1 MKQQILQENENYIF
15 KECKWHS
22 CTALTGN
29 ERKTASSSGAAIFIN
44 GQPSASVNIES
55 CIFAKCE
62 TITDGGAILSCKSQS
77 FEAGGICVYY
87 TSECLSMSC
96 IKFENCS
103 CQTYGGGVMMQQ
115 DASISNSWNSGNG
128 KDVYLENCDAC
139 STDSPFVE
147 SFTLTEG
154 GNHLYL
160 SNHGWN
166 KQNWL
171 PYGILRR
178 YVLEENGTDSMM
190 CGLTIKEGC
199 QTLQRALSS
208 DFGDFGKQEII
219 IIGNYSLFEAKGV
232 NVNSLNATITGVK
245 EEGMQTQLT
254 KAGIVE
260 GCSMF
265 TVTSCTLEVT
275 DVEIVHCS
283 NGSGRTFVTGDDKGV
298 IMLKRVHIGFLAESV
313 QTAIE
318 ESPFCA
324 AFGQILFFECCIAG
338 LQLNRVALFE
348 GATNV
353 LLEDTEIS
361 NIIRKEGNGAIFDPT
376 IGEGELW
383 ELNNISLKNCQCEN
397 GNGGAVYVR
406 VEKSGMMRM
415 GNVQNV
421 KMRECKVSIEEE
433 AKRKGGGI
441 FIDVS
446 DDQSGFELKNVF
458 FEGCEAWT
466 GKKIF
471 LRSANLKRI
480 VNEANI
486 GWIMNDEEERKL
498 DELNGFE
505 GDTTG
510 EEYVI
515 PLVVYLWNNI
525 SETVHINGIG
535 GFDFSGC
542 GYEEAPCASID
553 WAIGIWCNPSPS
565 NEWKFLMETEVAIK
579 NAICFRVSSTETAYR
594 IIGKQELTSISVENA
609 IGVDQQTS
617 IIYSNIVLA
626 FENTFFQLPNVMKE
640 GINQLFWSSSN
651 LELTNC
657 MFELIE
663 GTTIGYS
670 LIEIEGGS
678 LEGKCVIFG
687 SELFE
692 TVVETGY
699 NLISVSGRMKLE
711 EWNFFGCVQKDG
723 NGSCIDLKRVSQID
737 GASMKNCSF
746 CDCESRGV
754 NRVGGAI
761 ATSVEGDGW
770 LTLENCTFLECK
782 VGQGVE
788 YNKGLGGGF
797 YVECDGGRSGI
808 SLADLQFQDC
818 KAWKGKNI
826 FVCGESLSRI
836 VIREHFAFDFKLDVS
851 DIPDL
856 EEMNGYENEDQS
868 CALPLV
874 VFLREFVPPY
884 YVGNDGNDVKGCGFK
899 DFSCQTIKHVI
910 SLCDGIGL
918 SQIRLLPQFCIRNRL
933 VFWENAIQMD
943 VEEKNTTIL
952 FGYEGELNGN
962 GIIEMQSKVTIK
974 GIRISVDSIVNE
986 EISCLLHCSGSKA
999 HLNECSL
1006 ECVNGV
1012 MKISFIWITNGEMI
1026 IENLQIESLKLS
1038 CGEGL
1043 IYSKGNRATC
1053 VMEQCTLRLLEGNIS
1068 FGMLLSASGSTF
1080 ELRNVEIENVKVV
1093 DCGMICSNENSSLSM
1108 HNVTI
1113 ENENRFKGSGG
1124 TVVGIVGEGKTF
1136 EMENN
1141 TLRSCKCMESGQ
1153 MRGGGI
1159 FVEMKKGGIFHWDK
1173 GTVHD
1178 CFVDEASGLG
1188 GGMFLKLSD
1197 VSLEYWI
1204 RNAEYAENKAHIGKD
1219 VYLVCL
1225 SPSFMVNEECWKGS
1239 VNEEDELNSKWV
1251 YDDSVS
1257 PVISNSLIL
1266 FIYPPSTAVVYVM
1279 SGIKSEN
1286 DCGYAHLPCSS
1297 LIEGYSKM
1305 KNNQTTIHL
1314 NNSNNLD
1321 GEIDRNGIGLTVRG
1335 HTEENKSKLEIGI
1348 QGHFR
1353 IARGISTTELVL
1365 SRLII
1370 DLPHKSEKHEL
1381 IYSCVG
1387 RVSVEQCE
1395 VCAGEVNSNTDLLL
1409 CRFEGS
1415 EGVFASVA
1423 LNGINF
1429 NGDSGIASVTG
1440 GKLTLRNVTVGE
1452 IEMEGRGLIIGRDGF
1467 EVVLRNCSCN
1477 GCLTKKGQ
1485 VLNLEN
1491 AKIVDIKERC
1501 TFRGCKNEEGNGGAL
1516 SCSISSDEQVEVEE
1530 TEMEECYVNEDTG
1543 KGGGMYLY
1551 MFDDSKNYV
1560 SMENPTFRENK
1571 AFSGKDMFIECRN
1584 LNDTVNKNRFVIK
1597 IFDENGFLIT
1607 DMKGKD
1613 RTNFK
1618 NDDVELTLFL
1628 IKGQFES
1635 VLVSESGLDV
1645 YGCGKRE
1652 HPCETFR
1659 KGYENIDESVSEKEM
1674 IISGKI
1680 SVTNEF
1686 CVNQFV
1692 IVSFNEEEAGIIE
1705 VNEGIEGED
1714 QDCIFQ
1720 NDNVLQLENIV
1731 INFPSKLNDPH
1742 KIVFK
1747 STGNE
1752 LKMKKC
1758 KFHSLTNEI
1767 KEFSVVENL
1776 GGVLHLVEC
1785 EIRTGMYLSAPLKG
1799 KSSTVLETCTFE
1811 HVLSQQNKQG
1821 GIMEAFIK
1829 EEEIIFVN
1837 DTTMEECECNENE
1850 GRGGGLFL
1858 SCVEARSE
1866 KPFIFEGVRFRNNK
1880 AWKGKNIFVLCSN
1893 LNKTVN
1899 AETFVFGDEGF
1910 EDDESL
1916 YCGTDAFHTDT
1927 DLLRFLVTYSSSI
1940 VHISSRGFD
1949 VKRCGSKKDPC
1960 QTFIEGM
1967 KHFNAEEIN
1976 KKMTIEGC
1984 IPFRNGFDL
1993 SGFCI
1998 SSGQKDEED
2007 EGYGEITF
2015 LKETEQEDDPE
2026 MINKGELSLTW
2037 LKLWGSES
2045 LGSKQR
2051 GLIANENGK
2060 THLERCRI
2068 GWTGLTEATM
2078 DCSIAWIVKGELSV
2092 ECTVIEKI
2100 NVRNN
2105 LFYIADGCKVHV
2117 KEVEIES
2124 VKIVSGSIFRIVP
2137 FKYQNNGEK
2146 TEMEIN
2152 GSQFL
2157 NVVRESNGACTFSP
2171 SSCNHIELSIEATT
2185 FMLCQSAE
2193 SEIGGMGYFEL
2204 CEEGFLQMKG
2214 GFVNQCECSRTKG
2227 KGGGIYLRSFET
2239 GKLDFVFDRCK
2250 FTENSGWKGRDIFVE
2265 CEDIERQ
2272 INELQFQMDLN
2283 EEKYNRIN
2291 AIFGID
2297 NTKYIDEPVD
2307 LIGFITYFQENMI
2320 IVSSSEG
2327 KGGSDE
2333 RQCGIINFPCR
2344 SVEYGLGHLY
2354 GDIFLMLIVDEASII
2369 EKEIRLEEMILRG
2382 RTQTKARIDIDESM
2396 SSELEWVIDVV
2407 GNVVVEGISFFV
2419 SVTENKSHQFVFGV
2433 QNGSLKI
2440 VFCSFG
2446 NNIITSC
2453 FGNEK
2458 SLEYR
2463 IPGILKA
2470 MKSIIAIEKGD
2481 LKEME
2486 VDKLIDCEECEL
2498 DISQLKISSVKINGK
2513 GFKLIDTR
2521 TYINELIC
2529 VNLYSTM
2536 SLFSTNCPSESTRDT
2551 SGKEKGIIL
2560 SLVNCEEGCFDN
2572 CIFAGGILNEI
2583 GKDLNNNCEKELCK
2597 WNGSLVDLKNSKI
2610 EMKDTI
2616 ICNSSKG
2623 GMSVS
2628 GGYVMIEAGNFS
2640 NNSPSIENYP
2650 SVRRN
2655 IICSDSAS
2663 LTISSLKGGDGFEKN
2678 TSLWFLNEGCL
2689 FEGIASERASSFFI
2703 PSLERVETKEAGAE
2717 VKLMFKGKLLL
2728 PCNLLFMVVKQIGDE
2743 KQIEKYGFDGN
2754 GYVSETEAEG
2764 SVPSKTMAEAGDEA
2778 EVRVCVLFGSSN
2790 EQSFTDSFILK
2801 NRTEP
2806 EKNGDGNVVQG
2817 GKGSNSFWVIIV
2829 VACAV
2834 FIVLLAVIV
2843 VLVVRW
2849 RKVKERNE
2857 ELQEIVNDNIRK
2869 DPKAFEMVTMEMSPE
2884 EQWRRA
2890 EKEAEKKNEERIKKR
2905 VYEKSLG
2912 HSESSEHLLSE
2923 SGSTEYILGRDSDKI
2938 PEWALEKV
2946 EEEEIRKR
2954 TPSPSI
2960 SSTSTTDTSDT
2971 ESTFVRSESL
2981 CPTTSSMSNL
2991 VDAMACSCPYEKLI
3005 VDLRDSLFM
3014 LLHGKNEKKEMA
3026 IGSLKE
3032 REQTAAQVLFWVA
3045 NLALHSFDEMENPLQ
3060 SLANLSPHIVLFSE
3074 HMVICIVMHSDFSS
3088 DGDSDSSSIS
3098 SSTVVTSASG
3108 DDDDDDEDSLPS
3120 SAFEDED
3127 DFKKECLRWKA
3138 PELLIN
3144 KKMGATKESVSFSIG
3159 MMLWECLT
3167 LKIPFWEFEAEVA
3180 GQKIVN
3186 GERPKVECIRE
3197 LPIGAISERCMLEE
3211 SGSRPTLVELK
3222 REFIQRFPSGTAMV
3236 TISDAIDITGETED
3250 ENEESGTMTEESSF
3264 VSRVR

>member
-15 KECKWHS
+15 KECEWHS

-29 ERKTASSSGAAIFIN
+29 DRKTTSSSGAAIFIN
-44 GQPSASVNIES
+44 GQLSASLNIDS
-55 CIFAKCE
+55 CLFMDCN
-62 TITDGGAILSCKSQS
+62 TSTDGGAILSLYIRS
-77 FEAGGICVYY
+77 FIITNSSFALCNALTNEAGGICVYH
-87 TSECLSMSC
+87 TSECFSMSC
-96 IKFENCS
+96 IKFDNCS
-103 CQTYGGGVMMQQ
+103 CQTYGGGIMMERDDSESELCMFTDNSYRGMFQHHNCTFIKCKTGKLGGGGIEAYGYTSKFFTLRSCSFESCSSFRNGGGIS
-115 DASISNSWNSGNG
+115 ASLSGITELNPKLFYFCAFKGNSGNG
-128 KDVYLENCDAC
+128 KDVYLENSDVCL
-139 STDSPFVE
+139 TESPFVE

-154 GNHLYL
+154 GNHLFL

-166 KQNWL
+166 KLSWL
-171 PYGILRR
+171 PYGFIRKF
-178 YVLEENGTDSMM
+178 VVGENGSSMEM
-190 CGLTIKEGC
+190 CGFSIEEGC
-199 QTLQRALSS
+199 KTLENALLNNTGESHV
-208 DFGDFGKQEII
+208 KALII
-219 IIGNYSLFEAKGV
+219 VGNYNLFNMNGM
-232 NVNSLNATITGVK
+232 SFNAIDMSITGQNLK
-245 EEGMQTQLT
+245 GEHTQLLNT
-254 KAGIVE
+254 GIE
-260 GCSMF
+260 SGRSMF
-265 TVTSCTLEVT
+265 TVTSCTLEIT
-275 DVEIVHCS
+275 DIEIVHCS
-283 NGSGRTFVTGDDKGV
+283 NGSGRTLVTGDDQGV
-298 IMLKRVHIGFLAESV
+298 IMLKRVQIGFLEESS

-318 ESPFCA
+318 ESPFYA
-324 AFGQILFFECCIAG
+324 AYGQIQFSECCITR
-338 LQLNRVALFE
+338 LQLKRVALFE

-353 LLEDTEIS
+353 LLKDTEIS
-361 NIIRKEGNGAIFDPT
+361 NIIRKEGNGAIFDPI
-376 IGEGELW
+376 IGEGEIW

-441 FIDVS
+441 FIDVG

-486 GWIMNDEEERKL
+486 GWIMNDEEKRKL

-515 PLVVYLWNNI
+515 PLVVYLWHNL
-525 SETVHINGIG
+525 SGAVHVNGQR

-542 GYEEAPCASID
+542 GYEVAPCSSVD
-553 WAIGIWCNPSPS
+553 WAVGIWCDLSPS
-565 NEWKFLMETEVAIK
+565 NELQILMETEIVIK

-617 IIYSNIVLA
+617 IIYSNVVLT

-640 GINQLFWSSSN
+640 GINQLFWSSSK

-678 LEGKCVIFG
+678 LEGKCVIIG

-692 TVVETGY
+692 TVVETGH

-770 LTLENCTFLECK
+770 LTFENCTFSGCK
-782 VGQGVE
+782 VGQGLE

-797 YVECDGGRSGI
+797 YVECNGGRSGI
-808 SLADLQFQDC
+808 NLADLQFQDC
-818 KAWKGKNI
+818 EAWKGKNI

-856 EEMNGYENEDQS
+856 EEMNGYENGDQS
-868 CALPLV
+868 YALPLV

-899 DFSCQTIKHVI
+899 DFACQTIMHGI
-910 SLCDGIGL
+910 SLCDGIDL

-933 VFWENAIQMD
+933 VFWENSIQMD

-962 GIIEMQSKVTIK
+962 GIIEMQSKVTIT

-986 EISCLLHCSGSKA
+986 EISCLLHCSGSKT

-1026 IENLQIESLKLS
+1026 IENMQIESLKLS

-1043 IYSKGNRATC
+1043 IYSKGNRTTC
-1053 VMEQCTLRLLEGNIS
+1053 VMEQCALRLLEGNVS

-1113 ENENRFKGSGG
+1113 ENEDRFKGSGG
-1124 TVVGIVGEGKTF
+1124 TVVGVVGEGKTDRARLF
-1136 EMENN
+1136 
-1141 TLRSCKCMESGQ
+1141 C
-1153 MRGGGI
+1153 
-1159 FVEMKKGGIFHWDK
+1159 
-1173 GTVHD
+1173 
-1178 CFVDEASGLG
+1178 DEVSGLG
-1188 GGMFLKLSD
+1188 GGMFLRLSD

-1204 RNAEYAENKAHIGKD
+1204 RNTEYTEDKAHIGKD

-1225 SPSFMVNEECWKGS
+1225 SPSFMVNEACWKGS

-1415 EGVFASVA
+1415 EGVFASVV

-1452 IEMEGRGLIIGRDGF
+1452 IEMEGRGLIIGRDGL

-1560 SMENPTFRENK
+1560 SMENPTFRENN

-1652 HPCETFR
+1652 HPCETFG
-1659 KGYENIDESVSEKEM
+1659 KGYENIDASVSEKKM

-1680 SVTNEF
+1680 PVTNEF
-1686 CVNQFV
+1686 CISQFV
-1692 IVSFNEEEAGIIE
+1692 IVSFDEEEAGIIE

-1714 QDCIFQ
+1714 QDYVFQ
-1720 NDNVLQLENIV
+1720 NDKVLRLENIV

-1776 GGVLHLVEC
+1776 CGVLHLVEC

-1811 HVLSQQNKQG
+1811 HVLSQQHKQG

-1880 AWKGKNIFVLCSN
+1880 AWKGKNIFVLCSD

-1899 AETFVFGDEGF
+1899 TETFAFGNEGF

-1967 KHFNAEEIN
+1967 KHFNVEEIT

-1998 SSGQKDEED
+1998 SSGQRDEED

-2015 LKETEQEDDPE
+2015 LKETEQEEDPE
-2026 MINKGELSLTW
+2026 MINKEELTLTL

-2045 LGSKQR
+2045 LRSEQR

-2124 VKIVSGSIFRIVP
+2124 VKIVSGSIFRVVP
-2137 FKYQNNGEK
+2137 FIDRSDGEK
-2146 TEMEIN
+2146 TEMKIN
-2152 GSQFL
+2152 ESRFL
-2157 NVVRESNGACTFSP
+2157 NVIRESNGACTFYP
-2171 SSCNHIELSIEATT
+2171 SSCKHIELLIDETT
-2185 FMLCQSAE
+2185 FILCQSAE
-2193 SEIGGMGYFEL
+2193 SEIGGMGFFEL
-2204 CEEGFLQMKG
+2204 SEKGSLQMKG
-2214 GFVNQCECSRTKG
+2214 GFVNQCGCSRTKG

-2272 INELQFQMDLN
+2272 IHEQQFQMDLN

-2307 LIGFITYFQENMI
+2307 LIGFITYLQENMI

-2333 RQCGIINFPCR
+2333 RQCGKINFPCR

-2354 GDIFLMLIVDEASII
+2354 GDMFLMLIVDEASII
-2369 EKEIRLEEMILRG
+2369 EMEIRLEEMTLRG

-2396 SSELEWVIDVV
+2396 NSELEWVIDVA

-2470 MKSIIAIEKGD
+2470 MESTITIEKGD

-2486 VDKLIDCEECEL
+2486 VDKLIDCEEC
-2498 DISQLKISSVKINGK
+2498 D
-2513 GFKLIDTR
+2513 
-2521 TYINELIC
+2521 
-2529 VNLYSTM
+2529 
-2536 SLFSTNCPSESTRDT
+2536 RDT
-2551 SGKEKGIIL
+2551 NGKEKGSIL
-2560 SLVNCEEGCFDN
+2560 CLENCEEGCFDN
-2572 CIFAGGILNEI
+2572 CLFAGGILNEI
-2583 GKDLNNNCEKELCK
+2583 GKDLNNNREKELCK
-2597 WNGSLVDLKNSKI
+2597 WNGSLVDLKKSKI
-2610 EMKDTI
+2610 EMKDTM

-2628 GGYVMIEAGNFS
+2628 GGYVTIETGNFS
-2640 NNSPSIENYP
+2640 SNSPLIENYP

-2663 LTISSLKGGDGFEKN
+2663 LTIS
-2678 TSLWFLNEGCL
+2678 
-2689 FEGIASERASSFFI
+2689 
-2703 PSLERVETKEAGAE
+2703 
-2717 VKLMFKGKLLL
+2717 
-2728 PCNLLFMVVKQIGDE
+2728 
-2743 KQIEKYGFDGN
+2743 
-2754 GYVSETEAEG
+2754 
-2764 SVPSKTMAEAGDEA
+2764 
-2778 EVRVCVLFGSSN
+2778 
-2790 EQSFTDSFILK
+2790 
-2801 NRTEP
+2801 
-2806 EKNGDGNVVQG
+2806 
-2817 GKGSNSFWVIIV
+2817 
-2829 VACAV
+2829 
-2834 FIVLLAVIV
+2834 
-2843 VLVVRW
+2843 
-2849 RKVKERNE
+2849 
-2857 ELQEIVNDNIRK
+2857 
-2869 DPKAFEMVTMEMSPE
+2869 
-2884 EQWRRA
+2884 
-2890 EKEAEKKNEERIKKR
+2890 
-2905 VYEKSLG
+2905 
-2912 HSESSEHLLSE
+2912 
-2923 SGSTEYILGRDSDKI
+2923 
-2938 PEWALEKV
+2938 
-2946 EEEEIRKR
+2946 
-2954 TPSPSI
+2954 
-2960 SSTSTTDTSDT
+2960 
-2971 ESTFVRSESL
+2971 
-2981 CPTTSSMSNL
+2981 
-2991 VDAMACSCPYEKLI
+2991 
-3005 VDLRDSLFM
+3005 
-3014 LLHGKNEKKEMA
+3014 
-3026 IGSLKE
+3026 
-3032 REQTAAQVLFWVA
+3032 
-3045 NLALHSFDEMENPLQ
+3045 
-3060 SLANLSPHIVLFSE
+3060 
-3074 HMVICIVMHSDFSS
+3074 
-3088 DGDSDSSSIS
+3088 
-3098 SSTVVTSASG
+3098 
-3108 DDDDDDEDSLPS
+3108 
-3120 SAFEDED
+3120 
-3127 DFKKECLRWKA
+3127 
-3138 PELLIN
+3138 
-3144 KKMGATKESVSFSIG
+3144 
-3159 MMLWECLT
+3159 
-3167 LKIPFWEFEAEVA
+3167 
-3180 GQKIVN
+3180 
-3186 GERPKVECIRE
+3186 
-3197 LPIGAISERCMLEE
+3197 
-3211 SGSRPTLVELK
+3211 
-3222 REFIQRFPSGTAMV
+3222 
-3236 TISDAIDITGETED
+3236 
-3250 ENEESGTMTEESSF
+3250 
-3264 VSRVR
+3264 